1 LKYWKRIFLNHGNWA
16 GPSEQCRPS
25 AVFKWPMAHAAH
37 YHAPRS
43 PPRWDSASRH
53 SVHLPPLSIAACG
66 LSSMPS
72 PIAPPP
78 FPTSLC
84 ITLLV
89 PRRCSPAPR
98 VVVQP
103 PPVPLYLRQPELPS
117 YTPPPTLMSR
127 ASPPVSGV
135 SLRAL
140 MPPRLSPSSP
150 AAGRTGHS
158 SRPLRTPSPP

>member
-1 LKYWKRIFLNHGNWA
+1 METGLAHLNSVGPALFSCGPWPTRPITMRPGHHPA
-16 GPSEQCRPS
+16 GTALATTVPPSHSTPTCTCHPY
-25 AVFKWPMAHAAH
+25 P
-37 YHAPRS
+37 S
-43 PPRWDSASRH
+43 PPMGYHQCQVPLLLLHSPHHSASR
-53 SVHLPPLSIAACG
+53 C
-66 LSSMPS
+66 
-72 PIAPPP
+72 
-78 FPTSLC
+78 
-84 ITLLV
+84 
-89 PRRCSPAPR
+89 CSPAPH